1 MLIHGVAQLE
11 NLDFGRSDGLIPVV
25 AQHARSGEILMLAYA
40 THEAL
45 AQTLND
51 RVMWYFSRSR
61 GRLWK
66 KGETSGNVQR
76 LVSLHADCDRD
87 AVVARVLPTGP
98 SCHTGDWSCFSAPP
112 TLAALDAVLAQRA
125 ASVPARADAAAP
137 LRADAAAPAHAE
149 GAPLHAGAGEPASYT
164 HRLLGDENLRLK
176 KLGEE
181 AVELALA
188 CGRRDAGQVAAEAA
202 DLLYHVLVA
211 CRAAG
216 VPADDVI
223 AALESRR
230 APGATGAPSATGAL
244 SAADVAPERRGT
256 GSAG

>member
-1 MLIHGVAQLE
+1 MLIDGVAQLE
-11 NLDFGRSDGLIPVV
+11 NLDFGRAGGLVPVV
-25 AQHARSGEILMLAYA
+25 AQHARTGEVLMLAYA

-45 AQTLND
+45 VQTLND

-87 AVVARVLPTGP
+87 AVVARVLPEGP
-98 SCHTGDWSCFSAPP
+98 SCHTGDWSCFSAAP
-112 TLAALDAVLAQRA
+112 TLAALDAVIAQRA
-125 ASVPARADAAAP
+125 ASVPARADAAGP
-137 LRADAAAPAHAE
+137 MRADA
-149 GAPLHAGAGEPASYT
+149 GAPTSYT
-164 HRLLGDENLRLK
+164 HRLLSDENLRLK

-216 VPADDVI
+216 VAADDVI

-230 APGATGAPSATGAL
+230 TLATGAPDAL
-244 SAADVAPERRGT
+244 SAAAVAPETHGT

>member
-1 MLIHGVAQLE
+1 MLIDGVAQLE
-11 NLDFGRSDGLIPVV
+11 SLDFGRSDGLVPVV
-25 AQHARSGEILMLAYA
+25 AQHARTGEVLMLAYA

-45 AQTLND
+45 VQTLND

-76 LVSLHADCDRD
+76 LVSLHADCDVD
-87 AVVARVLPTGP
+87 AVVARVLPEGP

-112 TLAALDAVLAQRA
+112 TLAALDAVIAQRA
-125 ASVPARADAAAP
+125 ASVPGRADAAAP
-137 LRADAAAPAHAE
+137 LSVD
-149 GAPLHAGAGEPASYT
+149 AGAPASYT
-164 HRLLGDENLRLK
+164 HRLLSDENLRLK

-188 CGRRDAGQVAAEAA
+188 CGRRDTGQVAAEAA

-216 VPADDVI
+216 VTADDVV

-230 APGATGAPSATGAL
+230 TLATGAPDAL
-244 SAADVAPERRGT
+244 SAADVAPETHGT